1 MVDLW
6 GYKGSW
12 FTTSQGITL
21 EVWATET
28 RLETS
33 SDTTSSDVHL
43 VSWWYGANSEVNKSF
58 LVPFFFRSPL
68 VLALLVLYGHEKRPI
83 SFFHSLLQF

>member
-1 MVDLW
+1 MVELW

-33 SDTTSSDVHL
+33 RETISSDVHL
-43 VSWWYGANSEVNKSF
+43 VSRWYGANSEVHKSF
-58 LVPFFFRSPL
+58 LVLFFFWSPL
-68 VLALLVLYGHEKRPI
+68 VLALLVL
-83 SFFHSLLQF
+83 